1 MRAERFTR
9 AIAAVAAI
17 GLCALAPGSPSAGAA
32 ATTVH
37 LTAACAFPSAD
48 PATPADPV
56 AVPVD
61 LSAELPDTATTT
73 QPVALNNFSV
83 SVTIPE
89 ATVAALRTAGTTS
102 IGAGF
107 TVALTGTWQQQP
119 HDLVVP
125 ALTSP
130 DNPLPETGDLH
141 IAATADI
148 APVAVDAA
156 GDVTFAVPQ
165 VVTTLT
171 LHSGETT
178 ADAPCTEDPGQD
190 GTLGTI
196 PVTGPTSETPTTT
209 TTGVPSSTPDTS
221 TTTTNGSNSASSSPG
236 KKRSVDAP
244 TGPAPG
250 DLPDDFDG
258 ICDIK
263 APGSLPVQP
272 ARYKIGGK
280 ITVKK
285 LGSDLIVPLGELRGD
300 MYLHL
305 APPSYAC
312 IDATATVPDAPGYF
326 TMFDFA
332 PASASVHV
340 APAHTRAKIGAG
352 YLTSLTK
359 APTSMHD
366 ATVNGTPLD
375 VGPDCH
381 TDGDVT
387 IKLAGPFQTFT
398 SSGTVPGIVNM
409 PAFTGCHN
417 GSDPSTPI
425 FTGLV
430 SGPDNPALMDLIY
443 ICYSVACNG
452 KP

>member
-1 MRAERFTR
+1 MRVERSTR
-9 AIAAVAAI
+9 VVAAIVAI

-32 ATTVH
+32 AATVT
-37 LTAACAFPSAD
+37 LTASCAFPSAD

-56 AVPVD
+56 AVPAD
-61 LSAELPDTATTT
+61 IATELPDTATTAA
-73 QPVALNNFSV
+73 PVALNAFSV
-83 SVTIPE
+83 GVTIPE

-119 HDLVVP
+119 HDIAVP
-125 ALTSP
+125 AMTSP
-130 DNPLPETGDLH
+130 DNPLPDTGDLR
-141 IAATADI
+141 ITATADI
-148 APVAVDAA
+148 APIPVDAA

-165 VVTTLT
+165 VITTLT
-171 LHSGETT
+171 LHNGGT
-178 ADAPCTEDPGQD
+178 AVDAPCTEDPGQD
-190 GTLGTI
+190 GTLGTV
-196 PVTGPTSETPTTT
+196 PVTGPTSDTPTTT
-209 TTGVPSSTPDTS
+209 TTAPPSSTSGTS
-221 TTTTNGSNSASSSPG
+221 TTTGPSGSSKPSSPG
-236 KKRSVDAP
+236 GKLADGP

-285 LGSDLIVPLGELRGD
+285 LGSDLTVPFGELRGD

-326 TMFDFA
+326 TMFNFA
-332 PASASVHV
+332 PATADVHV

-359 APTSMHD
+359 APTSMHN

-375 VGPDCH
+375 VGPDCR
-381 TDGDVT
+381 TSGDVT

-398 SSGTVPGIVNM
+398 SSGTVPGVVNM